1 MLLLFALLA
10 VLQQAPQTGTVEGTF
25 VRLGTDFPI
34 AGVEIRAVIASSE
47 PLETVTDGAG
57 RFVLR
62 DVPPGRVSIEA
73 YADGYVFPVGLPA
86 NAMVRDAV
94 EAGYRSA
101 EGVVLP
107 NPVLRFS
114 FDVAAG
120 ESIKL
125 PAAPATPAS
134 AIRGR
139 VVDSEGRGIPDVTV
153 GFVTA
158 LADRAGRRLI
168 MEVGTARTDSSG
180 EYRRDM
186 LGPGDYYVK
195 ATVDRPG
202 AGAATLTVYHPAAP
216 YTTTA
221 APIVL
226 TEGAEATADI
236 AITAALVANRFK
248 ISGRVLP
255 VPGQSNDAPV
265 GILLKTQGL
274 PSTVV
279 ADIAS
284 DAKTG
289 HFELNSVPEGSYDVF
304 ASAKIADRE
313 YLGKV
318 QVEIRDRN
326 VEDVD
331 VALQPSVEVR
341 GRLIINAE
349 SGLQLYRPG
358 AGAVRVSLSR
368 KDRLFG
374 DILKPEID
382 DAGVAFSFR
391 DVPPG
396 DYDISVRLLSD
407 HGPVRPDFY
416 VGDIRAGGRSVVETG
431 FEAGVDATDDL
442 EILIGT
448 NGGAVNGTVLNSNSK
463 RPATVILIPELAL
476 RGNAALFG
484 AVVTNADGQFEFRG
498 LAPGTYKIFAVP
510 PGTPLSRRNEFISQ
524 YESGAVTVVVKKG
537 TPISGIQLLLGSPGK

>member
-1 MLLLFALLA
+1 MFLLFALLA
-10 VLQQAPQTGTVEGTF
+10 ALQQAPQTGTVEGTF

-47 PLETVTDGAG
+47 RLETVTDGAG

-73 YADGYVFPVGLPA
+73 SADGYVFPVGLPA

-125 PAAPATPAS
+125 PPAPATPAS

-139 VVDSEGRGIPDVTV
+139 VVDGEGRGIPDVTV

-168 MEVGTARTDSSG
+168 MEVGSARTDSSG

-202 AGAATLTVYHPAAP
+202 AGAATLTVYHPATP
-216 YTTTA
+216 YTTAA
-221 APIVL
+221 APL
-226 TEGAEATADI
+226 FWPK
-236 AITAALVANRFK
+236 ALKRPPTLPSRTRSSQTGSKYPVAFFQCQD
-248 ISGRVLP
+248 SE
-255 VPGQSNDAPV
+255 NDAPV

-274 PSTVV
+274 PSTAV
-279 ADIAS
+279 ADIAT

-289 HFELNSVPEGSYDVF
+289 RFELNSVPQGSYDVF
-304 ASAKIADRE
+304 ASAKIGDRE

-331 VALQPSVEVR
+331 VALQPSVEVK
-341 GRLIINAE
+341 GRLIIDAE

-374 DILKPEID
+374 DILKAEID
-382 DAGVAFSFR
+382 DAGVAFSFK
-391 DVPPG
+391 DVPPATTTFPFALFR
-396 DYDISVRLLSD
+396 IMALSVPTSM
-407 HGPVRPDFY
+407 
-416 VGDIRAGGRSVVETG
+416 S
-431 FEAGVDATDDL
+431 ATFAQ
-442 EILIGT
+442 
-448 NGGAVNGTVLNSNSK
+448 GAAAWSPASK
-463 RPATVILIPELAL
+463 RESMLRMTLKSLLAQTGELL
-476 RGNAALFG
+476 M
-484 AVVTNADGQFEFRG
+484 
-498 LAPGTYKIFAVP
+498 AP
-510 PGTPLSRRNEFISQ
+510 S
-524 YESGAVTVVVKKG
+524 
-537 TPISGIQLLLGSPGK
+537 